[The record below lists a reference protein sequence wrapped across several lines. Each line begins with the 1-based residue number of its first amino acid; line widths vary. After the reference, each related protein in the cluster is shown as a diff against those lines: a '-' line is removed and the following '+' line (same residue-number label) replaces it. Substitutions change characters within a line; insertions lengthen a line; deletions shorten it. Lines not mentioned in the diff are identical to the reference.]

1 MRVSQVVLIVVSIVT
16 WAFAE
21 RLFFV
26 GLGENELNAYRESF
40 NERVYQV
47 WGRDKQLLMLDKKSV
62 EYLKD
67 KGTVDG
73 KFQLSDE
80 IMQYMLASGYEDV
93 IVAIPS
99 VVEYSFE
106 PFRGGFLFWAV
117 KYKAFLKVQYSF
129 YDIKE
134 KREIYIT
141 EIVSEVVKKAGN
153 SAPWRDNLN
162 ELTLSAVTVN
172 SMNLSLIDQS
182 VYESEKVLK
191 EVLRIKKGLGRV
203 LPSDSTKTK

>member
-1 MRVSQVVLIVVSIVT
+1 MRIYRLMLVCLVLVVCSS
-16 WAFAE
+16 AE

-26 GLGENELNAYRESF
+26 GLGENELNDYRESF

-47 WGRDKQLLMLDKKSV
+47 WGRDKQLLMLDKKTV

-73 KFQLSDE
+73 KFQLSTD
-80 IMQYMLASGYEDV
+80 IMDYMLASGFEDV

-106 PFRGGFLFWAV
+106 PFRAGFLFWAV
-117 KYKAFLKVQYSF
+117 KYKGYLKVQYSF

-141 EIVSEVVKKAGN
+141 EISSETVEKVGN
-153 SAPWRDNLN
+153 LAPWKDNMK
-162 ELTLSAVTVN
+162 E
-172 SMNLSLIDQS
+172 MNLSIEQRNRMNISLIDQS
-182 VYESEKVLK
+182 VYQSEKVLK

-203 LPSDSTKTK
+203 GISDTSSSK